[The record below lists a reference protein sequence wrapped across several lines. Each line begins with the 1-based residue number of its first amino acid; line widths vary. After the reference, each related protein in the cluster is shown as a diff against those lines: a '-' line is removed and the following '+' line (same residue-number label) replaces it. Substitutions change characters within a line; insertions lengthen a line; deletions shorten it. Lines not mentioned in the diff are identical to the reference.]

1 MHQILVSHGYTVVLS
16 QFQLCLSEVSH
27 NKGYDLGIRS
37 KYNTFLE
44 FYDFSLATITR
55 WMSRWIVSMKK
66 KTNFA

>member
-55 WMSRWIVSMKK
+55 
-66 KTNFA
+66 